1 MNPFPPHQAKSRGG
15 KLQKVQ
21 MTVSS
26 KVVKLE
32 DIQKQVSG
40 CMTRISCCVCLAID
54 IVLSCKRSM
63 RCIVG
68 LHFNLRT

>member
-32 DIQKQVSG
+32 DIQKQVGG

-54 IVLSCKRSM
+54 IV
-63 RCIVG
+63 
-68 LHFNLRT
+68 